1 MLMAGPL
8 SSNPLTN
15 PLLCA
20 RSFKRTLLSQ
30 VPAILLLD
38 TTKLSIF
45 EETNKQNVKM
55 SKSRRLPGL
64 GKGAWY

>member
-38 TTKLSIF
+38 TTKLLIF
-45 EETNKQNVKM
+45 ETNKQNVKM
-55 SKSRRLPGL
+55 SKSRRLSGL